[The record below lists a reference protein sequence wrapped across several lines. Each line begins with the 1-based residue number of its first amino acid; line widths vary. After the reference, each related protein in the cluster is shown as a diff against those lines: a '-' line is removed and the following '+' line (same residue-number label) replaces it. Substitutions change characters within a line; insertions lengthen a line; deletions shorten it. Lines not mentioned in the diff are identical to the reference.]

1 MNISAL
7 ISVVAILLLAGCLT
21 NNYEKFYVD
30 TEHERNI
37 QSIHGKTPIE
47 LKTATTEEDVIN
59 LIEDG
64 YIPIG
69 HSSFTAPYTPM
80 SLAVDTAEKHG
91 AALVLLDIRFKEA
104 QQYTS
109 VMFLPSTS
117 TSYTHGTV
125 TANAW
130 GPRGTVYGTGSYSGT
145 TTTTS
150 INAVPVQRSRNIYIH
165 DAMFFK
171 KMDIS
176 NLYGVRFFIPK
187 RLPTEPP
194 NSAIPVRILA
204 VLHGTQAEKDGIK
217 RGQVVKTINGRPI
230 VTRGDI
236 AGFVDGSC
244 RISTMEVEDEK

>member
-1 MNISAL
+1 MNINAL
-7 ISVVAILLLAGCLT
+7 ISVAAMLLLAGCLT

-30 TEHERNI
+30 TELERKV
-37 QSIHGKTPIE
+37 QSIHGKTPVE
-47 LKTATTEEDVIN
+47 LKTVTTEEDVIN
-59 LIEDG
+59 LIEEG
-64 YIPIG
+64 YISIG
-69 HSSFTAPYTPM
+69 YSSFTAPYTPM
-80 SLAVDTAEKHG
+80 SLSVDTAEKHG
-91 AALVLLDIRFKEA
+91 AALVLLDIRFKET

-109 VMFLPSTS
+109 VMFLPSTT

-130 GPRGTVYGTGSYSGT
+130 GPRGTVYGSGSYSGT

-150 INAVPVQRSRNIYIH
+150 INAVPVQRSRNIYNH

-171 KMDIS
+171 KMDTS
-176 NLYGVRFFIPK
+176 NLYGVRFFVPK

-194 NSAIPVRILA
+194 DTAISVRILA

-217 RGQVVKTINGRPI
+217 RGQIVKTINGKPI

-236 AGFVDGSC
+236 AGFIDGSC
-244 RISTMEVEDEK
+244 KISTMGVEDEK